1 MLGADTVDLVGSAG
15 EELEHHGVQ
24 LYFHIGILDLLNK
37 PGGVLRSGELLVEV
51 VEPKAIVDA
60 LVEDAAQLLV
70 PLQNQYL
77 PQPLVPGLPGG
88 GQSGG
93 AAANDD
99 EFIHERSLLGP
110 WSLR

>member
-1 MLGADTVDLVGSAG
+1 MLGADAVDLVGGTG

-24 LYFHIGILDLLNK
+24 LHFHIGILDLMNK
-37 PGGVLRSGELLVEV
+37 SGGVFRPGELLFEV
-51 VEPKAIVDA
+51 VEPKTVVDA
-60 LVEDAAQLLV
+60 LVENAAQLLV
-70 PLQNQYL
+70 PLQNQHL

-93 AAANDD
+93 PAANDN